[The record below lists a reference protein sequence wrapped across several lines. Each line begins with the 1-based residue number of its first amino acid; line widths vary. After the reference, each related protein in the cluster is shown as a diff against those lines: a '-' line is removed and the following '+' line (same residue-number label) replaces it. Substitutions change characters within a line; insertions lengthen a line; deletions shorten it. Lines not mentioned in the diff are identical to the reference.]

1 MFLVNINEVSVE
13 TKGNME
19 FTWSHRIE
27 AQDHYRPRSG
37 IRSRAAWWL
46 RQLADKLDG
55 GRSVRINCQTTPV
68 LTAAEVSTCLKGGLE
83 HANRLLGDLAHHAAC
98 ELALRD
104 NCAHLFP
111 EQQVQ
116 SSNLQ

>member
-1 MFLVNINEVSVE
+1 MEA
-13 TKGNME
+13 KGNIK

-46 RQLADKLDG
+46 RQWADQLDG
-55 GRSVRINCQTTPV
+55 GRSVRVNCQTTPV
-68 LTAAEVSTCLKGGLE
+68 LTEAEISACLTGGLQ

-104 NCAHLFP
+104 SCAHLFL
-111 EQQVQ
+111 EQQAH
-116 SSNLQ
+116 SSDTH